1 MQKQK
6 KLTSRISIL
15 SHGRKSYLEF
25 LRNLTP
31 PTILFAL
38 ALYLGA
44 KVNSRPFEAQ
54 DILRIIIII
63 TFITLSLTAFYINA
77 SMLLDCC
84 LFKTKRFF
92 NRVISICTSRGYKPS
107 KTACAVIGA
116 FYSRKRIEALEFIF
130 IYFLLQLSL
139 VITIVVAIFQ
149 AVGMMNINP

>member
-1 MQKQK
+1 MQTNK
-6 KLTSRISIL
+6 KIISRIAIL

-44 KVNSRPFEAQ
+44 KINVRPFEFQ
-54 DILRIIIII
+54 DIFRIIIII

-92 NRVISICTSRGYKPS
+92 NGVISICKSRGYKPL
-107 KTACAVIGA
+107 KTVCAVISA
-116 FYSRKRIEALEFIF
+116 FYSRKIIEGIEFVL
-130 IYFLLQLSL
+130 IYFFLQLSF
-139 VITIVVAIFQ
+139 VIIIVVATFQ